1 MRRLASLIVPLVL
14 LAGCGNIY
22 VPGSSSGGTQPAAPP
37 TAAVGQPLDVPT
49 VTVKP
54 GDTLYGIALAN
65 RVPMRGLIVLNR
77 LEPPYRLSPGQQLVL
92 PPQAR
97 LHTVVQG
104 DTAYSIARRYGVTV
118 ADLAELNAL
127 DPPGR
132 ILLGQ
137 QLMIPGVELQ
147 QRLPTAPEQATAVAV
162 TTERAIESEPL
173 PPAATAPSASEIA
186 ALPSPSQPAAEP
198 PTATPSESAPT
209 TAAPEPPK
217 PEPKPE
223 PPKPAPARTVPKNG
237 APFLMPVDGKLLS
250 GYGPK
255 AGGLQN
261 DGLNIAAARG
271 APVMA
276 ARDGTVVY
284 AGNELP
290 GFGNLVLVKHDEGW
304 VTAYGHNE
312 TVLVKR
318 GDTVRRGQTIATV
331 GSTGNVTEPQLH
343 FELRQGSRAIDPT
356 PYVASGA

>member
-1 MRRLASLIVPLVL
+1 MTVRAIRAGLRLLAVAVVPAAL

-22 VPGSSSGGTQPAAPP
+22 VPAPSRGTAPVAPPPAA
-37 TAAVGQPLDVPT
+37 GQPLDVPT
-49 VTVKP
+49 VTVQR

-65 RVPMRGLIVLNR
+65 RVPMRGLIVLNK
-77 LEPPYRLSPGQQLVL
+77 LEPPYRLSPGQQLIL
-92 PPQAR
+92 PSQAR

-104 DTAYSIARRYGVTV
+104 DTSYSIARRYGVSV
-118 ADLAELNAL
+118 AELAELNAL

-137 QLMIPGVELQ
+137 QLVIPGVELQ
-147 QRLPTAPEQATAVAV
+147 ERLAVSPEQATAVAV
-162 TTERAIESEPL
+162 TTERAVEGEPL
-173 PPAATAPSASEIA
+173 PPSTSMSTAPSAAEIA

-198 PTATPSESAPT
+198 PAP
-209 TAAPEPPK
+209 AASVSPPAAAEPEPA
-217 PEPKPE
+217 
-223 PPKPAPARTVPKNG
+223 KPAGKAAARDT
-237 APFLMPVDGKLLS
+237 APFMMPVQGRLLS

-255 AGGLQN
+255 AGGLRN

-271 APVMA
+271 SPVKA

-290 GFGNLVLVKHDEGW
+290 GFGNLVLVKHDQGW

-318 GDTVRRGQTIATV
+318 GDSVKRGQTIGTV

-343 FELRQGSRAIDPT
+343 FELRQGSRAIDPM
-356 PYVASGA
+356 PYVSTGA